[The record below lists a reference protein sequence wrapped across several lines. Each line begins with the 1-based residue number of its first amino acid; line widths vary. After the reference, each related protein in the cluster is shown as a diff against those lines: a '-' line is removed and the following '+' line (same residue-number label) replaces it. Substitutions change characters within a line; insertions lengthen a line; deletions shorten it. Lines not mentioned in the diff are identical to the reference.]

1 LQEEPQ
7 APTHSLE
14 SSNES
19 ADRSDNVNKDEEG
32 KNSLLEEQPAEMIV
46 DKSDSN
52 KSEKSSENESGNAE
66 VQNEQKVSF
75 KNSPLEVCKLI
86 IFIG

>member
-75 KNSPLEVCKLI
+75 KNSSLEVCKLI